1 MIAAILCPGQSL
13 MQTWPNAGPVYDLVL
28 TVNTAGKLI
37 QGDWLCA
44 GDKSFFRGL
53 LGDCPRPRSGILCTP
68 ESVYGAIIWGA
79 PDIAGSQVIG
89 WPEVPLIEEHTKRG
103 RPINWTVQSALCF
116 AAHLGTLHVDLY
128 GADGAAST
136 STIDASGYRGED
148 RTAERWAREESDL
161 SWTRTILAEFGTTV
175 NRIAP

>member
-1 MIAAILCPGQSL
+1 MIAAVLCPGQSL

-44 GDKSFFRGL
+44 GDAVLYRRVM
-53 LGDCPRPRSGILCTP
+53 GDCQRPRAGILCAP
-68 ESVYGAIIWGA
+68 ASVDDAMEWGCSLPVWDWSA
-79 PDIAGSQVIG
+79 VRLIG
-89 WPEVPLIEEHTKRG
+89 EHETRG
-103 RPINWTVQSALCF
+103 RGINWTVQSALCM
-116 AAHLGTLHVDLY
+116 AAELGTKVIDLY
-128 GADGAAST
+128 GCDGAAST
-136 STIDASGYRGED
+136 STIDAAGHPGDDRG
-148 RTAERWAREESDL
+148 AERWKREESDL